1 MVTAPRPLPS
11 AGTPEQVDA
20 TAWRCIDFLSDL
32 HLQGSQAENF
42 EAWSLHMATTPAQA
56 VFILGD
62 LFEVWL
68 GDDVLDAPQGDFERR
83 CLQVLKQAAQRLS
96 LFWVCGNRDFLTGST
111 FAAAVPLRALSD
123 PCLLLTPTQRILL
136 SHGDRL
142 CLDDHAY
149 QRFRQEVR
157 TPAWQQAFLSRP
169 LAQRQA
175 VAQGMRQQSE
185 NRKQGGAAYADVD
198 SAAARH
204 WLTQTQAQV
213 LLHGHTHRPAS
224 HDLGEG
230 LSRWVLSDWDLRAQ
244 PPRGDV
250 LRLEA
255 GVWSRLPVQPP
266 HQL

>member
-11 AGTPEQVDA
+11 PGTPEQVDA

-32 HLQGSQAENF
+32 HLQDSQAANF
-42 EAWSLHMATTPAQA
+42 EAWSHYMASTPAQA

-62 LFEVWL
+62 LFEVWV
-68 GDDVLDAPQGDFERR
+68 GDDVLSAPQGDFERR

-96 LFWVCGNRDFLTGST
+96 LFWVCGNRDFLTGAS

-123 PCLLLTPTQRILL
+123 PCLLLTSSQRILL

-142 CLDDHAY
+142 CLDDLGY

-157 TPAWQQAFLSRP
+157 TSDWQQSFLSRP
-169 LAQRQA
+169 LPERQA
-175 VAQGMRQQSE
+175 IAQGLRQQSE
-185 NRKQGGAAYADVD
+185 SRKQSGAADADVD
-198 SAAARH
+198 NAAARH
-204 WLTQTQAQV
+204 WLMQTQAQV

-224 HDLGEG
+224 HDLGDG
-230 LSRWVLSDWDLRAQ
+230 LSRWVLSDWDLQAQ

-255 GVWSRLPVQPP
+255 GVWSRQTVQPP
-266 HQL
+266 HKL